1 MACNI
6 SPPIFFLLV
15 SSMLSLSCVMA
26 QDRVNKV
33 CEKTSNPGFCVAVLR
48 SDHRSATAYYT
59 GLGHIAINLAV
70 SSIVA
75 TFKKI
80 QVLSVTRGLNLILK
94 KPLDSCFADYANT
107 SDILANASEYLN
119 KKAYKS
125 LHIWLWRFSSSSYW
139 SVRSRVQSTQAALP
153 IPS

>member
-33 CEKTSNPGFCVAVLR
+33 CAKTSNPGFCVAVLR
-48 SDHRSATAYYT
+48 SDRRSATADYT

-80 QVLSVTRGLNLILK
+80 QVLSVTRGLNPILK
-94 KPLDSCFADYANT
+94 KPLDSCFADYAKT
-107 SDILANASEYLN
+107 SDILANARF
-119 KKAYKS
+119 KALKPRYQSPVTRNNRDTELFAEIIRAIAS
-125 LHIWLWRFSSSSYW
+125 LLQTS
-139 SVRSRVQSTQAALP
+139 
-153 IPS
+153 